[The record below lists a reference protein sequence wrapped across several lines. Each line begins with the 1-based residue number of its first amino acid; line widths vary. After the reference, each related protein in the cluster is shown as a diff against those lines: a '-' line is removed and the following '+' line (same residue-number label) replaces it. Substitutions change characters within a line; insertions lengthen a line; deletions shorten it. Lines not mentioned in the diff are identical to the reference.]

1 MEKLA
6 WFCAMPDRRD
16 FLKNGLS
23 TLVGSALAL
32 LALPQFSKSAPV
44 NVSAI
49 GEKQL
54 RLLLASKALLEKTG
68 MLRASWISHYALDGE
83 IQMDWSVSIPGEEKI
98 TPEIENLARQV
109 LLLVNQ

>member
-1 MEKLA
+1 MLA
-6 WFCAMPDRRD
+6 F
-16 FLKNGLS
+16 
-23 TLVGSALAL
+23 
-32 LALPQFSKSAPV
+32 PQFSTRTPV

-98 TPEIENLARQV
+98 TPEIENLAQQV
-109 LLLVNQ
+109 LALVGQ

>member
-1 MEKLA
+1 MS
-6 WFCAMPDRRD
+6 DRRG

-23 TLVGSALAL
+23 ILAGGALAL
-32 LALPQFSKSAPV
+32 LSLPQFGKNAPV
-44 NVSAI
+44 NVSAM

-83 IQMDWSVSIPGEEKI
+83 VQMDWSVSIPGEDKI
-98 TPEIENLARQV
+98 STEIDSLAQQV
-109 LLLVNQ
+109 LNLVNQ